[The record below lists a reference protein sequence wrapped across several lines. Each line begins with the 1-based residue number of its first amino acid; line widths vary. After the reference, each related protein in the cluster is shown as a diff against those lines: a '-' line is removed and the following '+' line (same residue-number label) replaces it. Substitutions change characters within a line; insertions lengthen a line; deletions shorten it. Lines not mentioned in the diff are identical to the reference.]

1 MEQIEQKD
9 QVNQIARS
17 PSSTSGEVRGP
28 GDTSGKDQI
37 TPQTSSLSLQ
47 LCTWCKINKVIDNY
61 KSCDK
66 CREKR
71 NNARENNIRIRL
83 EKYKTYEDKIK
94 VLEDEIMFL
103 RTKLFEQ
110 QDINSKLIMNFME
123 KLRIK

>member
-9 QVNQIARS
+9 QVNQITRS
-17 PSSTSGEVRGP
+17 PSGTSGENR
-28 GDTSGKDQI
+28 I
-37 TPQTSSLSLQ
+37 IPQTSSLGLQ

-61 KSCDK
+61 KTCDK
-66 CREKR
+66 CREKC
-71 NNARENNIRIRL
+71 NNARENNVKIRL